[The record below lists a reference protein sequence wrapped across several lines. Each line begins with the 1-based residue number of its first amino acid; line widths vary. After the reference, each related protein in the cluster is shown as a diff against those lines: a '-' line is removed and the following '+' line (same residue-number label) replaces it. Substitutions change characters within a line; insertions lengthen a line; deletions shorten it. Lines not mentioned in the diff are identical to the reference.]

1 MSIVGGYSNLSA
13 AGSRLKRWMFRPR
26 DWAWVMIE
34 LQKVDLPEPA
44 GPVHNNRKKRR
55 GRGRGG
61 SWSAGGKEGRL
72 KGEESKGEGGRD
84 IPVTRIAYR
93 IEYTVGPGK

>member
-55 GRGRGG
+55 GRGE
-61 SWSAGGKEGRL
+61 GGKLVSWREGGKAEGR
-72 KGEESKGEGGRD
+72 GVEG
-84 IPVTRIAYR
+84 
-93 IEYTVGPGK
+93 